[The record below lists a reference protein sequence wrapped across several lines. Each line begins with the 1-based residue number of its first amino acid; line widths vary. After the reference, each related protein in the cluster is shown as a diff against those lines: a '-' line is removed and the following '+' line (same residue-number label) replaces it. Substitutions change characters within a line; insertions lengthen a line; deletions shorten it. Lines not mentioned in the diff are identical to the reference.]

1 MSTIVAPGALKTL
14 AHYATIGTGGSAA
27 VGGRGE
33 FSMSKRIV
41 HARFAARAVTA
52 ACVVAALV
60 AAGAATADGAESA
73 GDSTGVSAKEVKL
86 GYIFSETGIAGST
99 FHNAGDAF
107 QARIDRANA
116 EGGVNGRKIVTEIID
131 DGGQT
136 NNLQAAQELVRD
148 RDVFAVV
155 NNSPFAF
162 LGYRFLLENGVP
174 MIGGGYDGNEYGQPG
189 NEDLISILGN
199 TAPTYG
205 VQYTGLPNV
214 MKKLGGKRVAAVA
227 YAISASS
234 TAAAENLQ
242 KYAVPAVGLEAVY
255 TNTTVDF
262 GTTDVGPLVLA
273 MKNAEADAVYLPM
286 VASSNF
292 AVITTAAQNNLR
304 FKAAVL
310 ATGYGQDLLD
320 QPIASQLGP
329 EVVLAQGWAPVEL
342 KTKATKQFQADLK
355 KYAGYEGVPDFGQYT
370 GYIAADLA
378 IKGLEAAGKNPT
390 RQGFIDAT
398 KGLGTFDAAGMSCQP
413 VDISRENFGEPA
425 PQACGWYLQ
434 VKDGAFV
441 PYPANGKPIVGKIIR
456 KTVTATTT
464 TTAPAG

>member
-1 MSTIVAPGALKTL
+1 
-14 AHYATIGTGGSAA
+14 
-27 VGGRGE
+27 
-33 FSMSKRIV
+33 MSKRIV
-41 HARFAARAVTA
+41 HARFTTRAITAMVAVTA
-52 ACVVAALV
+52 LI
-60 AAGAATADGAESA
+60 AAGAVGAGGAESS
-73 GDSTGVSAKEVKL
+73 GDSTGVSAKEIKL

-99 FHNAGDAF
+99 FHNAGSAF

-116 EGGVNGRKIVTEIID
+116 EGGVNGRKIVTELVD

-148 RDVFAVV
+148 KGVFAVV

-174 MIGGGYDGNEYGQPG
+174 MIGGGYDGNEYGEPG

-205 VQYTGLPNV
+205 VQYTALPNV
-214 MKKLGGKRVAAVA
+214 MKKLGGKKVAAVA

-234 TAAAENLQ
+234 TAAAVNLQ
-242 KYAVPAVGLEAVY
+242 EYAVPAVGLEAVY

-262 GTTDVGPLVLA
+262 GTTDVAPLVLA
-273 MKNAEADAVYLPM
+273 MKNAGADAVYLPM
-286 VASSNF
+286 VAASNF
-292 AVITTAAQNNLR
+292 AVLVNAAQNNLK

-310 ATGYGQDLLD
+310 ATGYGQELLD

-329 EVVLAQGWAPVEL
+329 EVVMAQGWAPVEL

-355 KYAGYEGVPDFGQYT
+355 KYADYEGVPDFGQYT

-378 IKGLEAAGKNPT
+378 LQGLEAAGKNPT
-390 RQGFIDAT
+390 REGFIDAT

-413 VDISRENFGEPA
+413 VDISRANFGKPP
-425 PQACGWYLQ
+425 PQTCGWYMRVQ
-434 VKDGAFV
+434 DGRFT
-441 PYPANGKPIVGKIIR
+441 PYPANGKPVVGKLVQD
-456 KTVTATTT
+456 TLTATTT
-464 TTAPAG
+464 TTAPAGA